1 MVVSDLQICIAGLF
15 ALVGLLLLR
24 VPVAVALGLVS
35 FAGLWKVVGIKS
47 AFSMLTTIPHEVIAN
62 WTLTSVPMF
71 LLMGFI
77 CYYAKLTEGL
87 FEVAR
92 LWLSRL
98 PGGLAIASIGAGASF
113 SAVTGSSIACAAAIG
128 RIAVPEMVRR
138 GYDKSLAAGV
148 CAASGTIGSMIPPS
162 ILLLIY
168 GIFAEAPIGPLFL
181 AGFLPGILTA
191 INYALAVLLVARLRP
206 GAAPPVE
213 FGVTWRQR
221 VAALRHTSP
230 TLLLVIGVF
239 GGLFSGMFTPT
250 EAGAVGALMA
260 LVIALAMGTMNW
272 DRFKLAVVETLQSTT
287 AIFIIAIGANLLT
300 RFLALGGFTDWLA
313 YTIAGDGL
321 SPLMLV
327 AIVCGVYLVLGM
339 FLDPLG
345 IMLLTLPIF
354 LPLMEAA
361 DVNLIWFGILIAKLL
376 EMGLLTPP
384 VGLNVFV
391 IKGIIG
397 DMIRTEA
404 IFRGILWFLIADCVT
419 LLLLVFFPDIAL
431 LLPNLIQ

>member
-1 MVVSDLQICIAGLF
+1 MSDLQICIGGLV

-24 VPVAVALGLVS
+24 VPVAVALGLIS
-35 FAGLWKVVGIKS
+35 FAGLWMVVGLKS
-47 AFSMLTTIPHEVIAN
+47 AFSMLATIPHEVIAN

-98 PGGLAIASIGAGASF
+98 PGGLAVASIGAGASF

-148 CAASGTIGSMIPPS
+148 CAAAGTIGSMIPPS

-191 INYALAVLLVARLRP
+191 VNYVAAVVLVAKIRP
-206 GAAPPVE
+206 GSAPPVE
-213 FGVTWRQR
+213 IGVTWRQR
-221 VAALRHTSP
+221 FAALRHTGP
-230 TLLLVIGVF
+230 TLLLVLIVF
-239 GGLFSGMFTPT
+239 GGLFSGVFTPT
-250 EAGAVGALMA
+250 EAGAVGALMS
-260 LVIALAMGTMNW
+260 LVVAIAMRTLTW
-272 DRFKLAVVETLQSTT
+272 ERFKQAIAETLQSTV

-313 YTIAGDGL
+313 YAVAGDGL
-321 SPLMLV
+321 GQLQLV
-327 AIVCGVYLVLGM
+327 MIVCIVYLILGM

-361 DVNLIWFGILIAKLL
+361 DVNLIWFGILITKLL

-397 DMIRTEA
+397 DLISAEA
-404 IFRGILWFLIADCVT
+404 IFRGIAWFLIADCVT
-419 LLLLVFFPDIAL
+419 LLLLVVFPDIAL
-431 LLPNLIQ
+431 LLPNLLK